1 MVIKRF
7 TKIMVILSI
16 VYFQAMLMSHLF
28 FHFGTTSQVGLK
40 RRMLKLSHYFMP
52 LDHYPS
58 YEYAYTYLA
67 KGAGQE
73 NKEVL
78 AQGIE
83 WFKTSLRINPFY
95 YNSHYYLGKTYYF
108 YHSPSGDFFS
118 DTFASFKKAAI
129 INGHDPDIVGDLAN
143 IAVPMWPLLSEGDKT
158 FCLSLFKNNIDQ
170 LNDQDFKNLIA
181 AFNRGSEGKE
191 LLRSIVKGKSALF
204 GKAADVLAE
213 VGGSLNLR
221 WELLAGFERY
231 VFEEV
236 HNHMRSLNFLE
247 NAREIEFVALLEQ
260 LNKVKG
266 YDRLSGGASP
276 QGGEIAELRS
286 ELMFKRIQAYLS
298 EQTKPLGLRVKQKL
312 YGLAY
317 EYINRLDHFKILEE
331 LRRLLNEYSYFDATD
346 IKTRYIGFLLDYKQ
360 GNFSKLI
367 TDIEKFK
374 SRISLV
380 NEKNREEYLKIL
392 LLLADSLEASKLLSV
407 GNQTIQGILEIFPS
421 EPAVVWRLAKVRR
434 ILGIDD
440 REGLLDPSALAT
452 IQDSRFF
459 VLNGKSVS
467 RKTMLLDEAELFLS
481 PAADLNGAAVG
492 NALVR
497 VFIDKLIATEFY
509 LKDFNQPKKI
519 PIPGKEYSEVYV
531 QIDFLVFN
539 KSTVL

>member
-1 MVIKRF
+1 
-7 TKIMVILSI
+7 MVILSI

-28 FHFGTTSQVGLK
+28 FHFGTTSQLGLK
-40 RRMLKLSHYFMP
+40 RRMLKVSHYFMP

-58 YEYAYTYLA
+58 YEYAYTYLD
-67 KGAGQE
+67 KGAGLE
-73 NKEVL
+73 NKELL
-78 AQGIE
+78 AQGID

-143 IAVPMWPLLSEGDKT
+143 IAVPMWPLLPEEDKT
-158 FCLSLFKNNIDQ
+158 FCLSLLKDNIDQ
-170 LNDQDFKNLIA
+170 LNDRDFKNLIA

-191 LLRSIVKGKSALF
+191 LLRSIVKGKSSLF

-236 HNHMRSLNFLE
+236 HNHMRSLNFVE

-260 LNKVKG
+260 LNQVKG

-317 EYINRLDHFKILEE
+317 EYINRLDHYKILEE

-346 IKTRYIGFLLDYKQ
+346 IKTKYIGFLLDYKQ

-440 REGLLDPSALAT
+440 REGLLDPNALAA
-452 IQDSRFF
+452 IEDSRFF
-459 VLNGKSVS
+459 VLNNKPIS
-467 RKTMLLDEAELFLS
+467 RQAMLLDEAELFLS
-481 PAADLNGAAVG
+481 PAPDLNGAAVG
-492 NALVR
+492 NTLVR
-497 VFIDKLIATEFY
+497 VFVDKSIATEFY
-509 LKDFNQPKKI
+509 LKDLNQPKKI
-519 PIPGKEYSEVYV
+519 LIPGKEYSEVYV